1 MARGRSC
8 TVDTQES
15 EAYCEAI
22 EEFRERCVS
31 NEMSLRR
38 VLRSWI
44 ETAELLDERLLA
56 VLNDRPLTKEELGM
70 GYEHG
75 RAQVQREATKLAQPV
90 ATAVATAVEGVEVC
104 SGPPPVSAGRGKG
117 GKLQSILLQLPEL
130 PAGEPGRFVKI
141 DPEKFSKATV
151 ASVVSKLRREQGL
164 NLRSYPIASGEI
176 VVVRDT
182 GKAEIK
188 SRRKQGGVDVEQD

>member
-1 MARGRSC
+1 MARGTGGSA
-8 TVDTQES
+8 VDTQES

-22 EEFRERCVS
+22 AEFRERCVS
-31 NEMSLRR
+31 QEMSMVR

-44 ETAELLDERLLA
+44 ETAELLDDGLLA

-70 GYEHG
+70 GHEHG
-75 RAQVQREATKLAQPV
+75 HTQVQRAAVKLAQP
-90 ATAVATAVEGVEVC
+90 VATAVEGVEVC

-117 GKLQSILLQLPEL
+117 GRLQSILLQLPEL

-151 ASVVSKLRREQGL
+151 ASVVVKLRREQGL

-188 SRRKQGGVDVEQD
+188 SRRKQGGNDG